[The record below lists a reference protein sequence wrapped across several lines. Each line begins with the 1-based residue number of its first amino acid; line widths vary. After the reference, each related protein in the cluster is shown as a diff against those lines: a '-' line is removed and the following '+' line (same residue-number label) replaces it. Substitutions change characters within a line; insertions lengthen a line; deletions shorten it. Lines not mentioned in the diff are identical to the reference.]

1 MRKEERDYLLQRYAE
16 AMTKNK
22 IPVIVQKANLSNMLH
37 WLKSGK
43 KNQEDYALT
52 VIESSEEN
60 FIRKKERK
68 KSRGPHRKKW

>member
-1 MRKEERDYLLQRYAE
+1 MRKEERDSLLQRYSD

-22 IPVIVQKANLSNMLH
+22 IPLIVQKANLSNMIY

-43 KNQEDYALT
+43 KNQEDYALS

-60 FIRKKERK
+60 FTRKKERK
-68 KSRGPHRKKW
+68 KATYNRKVR